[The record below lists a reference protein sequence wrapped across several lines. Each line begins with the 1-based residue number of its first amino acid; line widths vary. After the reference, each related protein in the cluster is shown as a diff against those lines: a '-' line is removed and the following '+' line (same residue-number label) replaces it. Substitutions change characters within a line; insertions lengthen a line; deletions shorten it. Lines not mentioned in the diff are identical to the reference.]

1 MVLVYDDDILCTH
14 KDKLVVI
21 DSLTSIYIMKQGIM
35 GPPYHYLGSNIDK
48 VQTQE
53 GKDLWATHRG
63 DYCEAVIANMEK
75 TLTDD
80 GKSYRIMGMVGVH
93 IRQVS
98 TQRLTPLLIWV

>member
-1 MVLVYDDDILCTH
+1 
-14 KDKLVVI
+14 
-21 DSLTSIYIMKQGIM
+21 M
-35 GPPYHYLGSNIDK
+35 GPSDHSLGSNIDK
-48 VQTQE
+48 VQTQD
-53 GKDLWATHRG
+53 GKDMWATHRG